1 MGKKFWISGIV
12 AAVVMMA
19 LGFFV
24 HGFILAND
32 YNALVLGKLM
42 RSPDDEAAFL
52 PYMIVAHLFMGFA
65 AAWIYRQGMTAG
77 ASWLTQGVRFG
88 IAMAAVMTVPMFL
101 IHYAV
106 YPHPGMLIVKQIVG
120 DSICWIVAGIVLAFF
135 NKE

>member
-12 AAVVMMA
+12 AVIVMIA

-32 YNALVLGKLM
+32 YKALGNHM

-52 PYMIVAHLFMGFA
+52 PYMIVAHLFMGFG
-65 AAWIYRQGMTAG
+65 AAWIYRKGMTAG
-77 ASWLTQGVRFG
+77 ASWLGQGLRFG
-88 IAMAAVMTVPMFL
+88 VAMACVMTVPMFL

-106 YPHPGMLIVKQIVG
+106 YPFPGMLIVKQIVG
-120 DSICWIVAGIVLAFF
+120 DSVCWLVAGVVLALI

>member
-12 AAVVMMA
+12 AVVVMMA

-24 HGFILAND
+24 HGFILHND
-32 YNALVLGKLM
+32 YMDPAMKPHM
-42 RSPDDEAAFL
+42 RAEADGVAFL
-52 PYMIVAHLFMGFA
+52 PYMILAHVSMGFA
-65 AAWIYRQGMTAG
+65 AAWIYRKGMTAG
-77 ASWLTQGVRFG
+77 ASWLGQGVRFG

-106 YPHPGMLIVKQIVG
+106 YPFPGMLIVKQIVG
-120 DSICWIVAGIVLAFF
+120 DSICWIVAGIVIAFI

>member
-1 MGKKFWISGIV
+1 MGKKFWISGI
-12 AAVVMMA
+12 AAVIVMLV
-19 LGFFV
+19 LGFAF
-24 HGFILAND
+24 HGFILADD
-32 YNALVLGKLM
+32 YKAMSAHM
-42 RSPDDEAAFL
+42 RSESEHMAYF

-65 AAWIYRQGMTAG
+65 AAWIYRKGMTAG
-77 ASWLTQGVRFG
+77 ASWLGQGVRFG

>member
-12 AAVVMMA
+12 AAIVMLA

-24 HGFILAND
+24 HGFLLRYD
-32 YNALVLGKLM
+32 YERLGSHM
-42 RSPDDEAAFL
+42 RSESDSQGFL
-52 PYMIVAHLFMGFA
+52 PFMILAHLFMGFA
-65 AAWIYRQGMTAG
+65 GAWIYRQGMTAG
-77 ASWLTQGVRFG
+77 ASWLGQGLRFG
-88 IAMAAVMTVPMFL
+88 IAMACVMTVPMFL

-120 DSICWIVAGIVLAFF
+120 DSIIWIIAGIVLAFF